1 MSKHEL
7 LNTYEKQEDKLLIA
21 KILDAIEQTKT
32 KNRIVNTDFLDLY
45 QTKIIMKLLNKIKK
59 QNYLIFGGYEEAERK
74 MIIFYPEKL
83 TKDIVLKNINN
94 IMKAIRIE
102 LPNDLKGQYTHK
114 NYLGGIMKLG
124 VKREKLGD
132 ILVQDDGADVIISKD
147 ILRYIKENIIL
158 LKRFSKSN
166 IAEINVED
174 IKVVETKK
182 EEREIIVSS
191 LRLDSI
197 VAELAK
203 TSRNKASEIIALGRV
218 FVNYENEIKLSKEI
232 KIGDIITIRGKG
244 KYKIKQLIRNT
255 KREKN
260 VVKIEKY
267 I

>member
-182 EEREIIVSS
+182 EEQEIIVSS

-203 TSRNKASEIIALGRV
+203 ISRNKASEIIALGRV

-255 KREKN
+255 KKEKN